1 MEKEEIID
9 KLERQIEKKKKLPK
23 DVENK
28 INKKIFERLLISIG
42 ISFFYILLIFGFHNI
57 EREVYLKDIKVFSI
71 ALCIISILL
80 FEYSYKKESMKICV
94 VGIENLI
101 LALVTLFCTYIC
113 ILQEAKYIAY
123 LALVSYVFTIYNLI
137 KSVRIYKKMKNDY
150 IKTLSDI
157 NDIVKKENPI
167 RKSQTSRKRR

>member
-1 MEKEEIID
+1 MEKEEIIN
-9 KLERQIEKKKKLPK
+9 KLERQIQKKKKLPK
-23 DVENK
+23 DIENK
-28 INKKIFERLLISIG
+28 INKRIFERLLISIG

-57 EREVYLKDIKVFSI
+57 ETEVYLKDIKVFSI

-94 VGIENLI
+94 MGIENLI

-113 ILQEAKYIAY
+113 ILQETKYIAY
-123 LALVSYVFTIYNLI
+123 LALVSYVFTIYNLT
-137 KSVRIYKKMKNDY
+137 KCAKIYKKMKKDY

>member
-80 FEYSYKKESMKICV
+80 FEYSYKKESIKICV
-94 VGIENLI
+94 MGIENLI

-113 ILQEAKYIAY
+113 ILQETKYIAY
-123 LALVSYVFTIYNLI
+123 LALVAYVFVIYNLI
-137 KSVRIYKKMKNDY
+137 KCVKIYKKMKNDY